1 MDYEWNP
8 EKAERNLEKHS
19 VSFEEAATVFD
30 DPLYVDFFDPD
41 HSTEENRY
49 IVMGLSHSG
58 RILFV
63 SYIIRVV
70 YRARRCNSADQR
82 ARSDTG

>member
-30 DPLYVDFFDPD
+30 DPLYVDFFDLITQPRRTD
-41 HSTEENRY
+41 ISSWDCPT
-49 IVMGLSHSG
+49 V
-58 RILFV
+58 
-63 SYIIRVV
+63 VV
-70 YRARRCNSADQR
+70 YYSCRISREKV
-82 ARSDTG
+82 